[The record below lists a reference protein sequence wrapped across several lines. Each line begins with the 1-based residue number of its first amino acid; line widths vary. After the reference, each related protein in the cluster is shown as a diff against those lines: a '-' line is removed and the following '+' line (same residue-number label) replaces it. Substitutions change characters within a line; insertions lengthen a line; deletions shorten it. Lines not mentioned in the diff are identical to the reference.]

1 MSPRTWLNSVLCR
14 TKPVDLDGLDSP
26 PASILSKHI
35 LYWVPRFQ
43 LTHGTVLVKLGS
55 SKENDWMVVDE
66 DALSRASPVLR
77 AVFSKRWSETTGAK
91 NRIAPESSKT
101 LVVREYRDEPRRGH
115 LLPHRQKS
123 TRNLQL

>member
-43 LTHGTVLVKLGS
+43 LTNGTVLVKLGS
-55 SKENDWMVVDE
+55 NKENDWMVVDE
-66 DALSRASPVLR
+66 DALSRALPVLR
-77 AVFSKRWSETTGAK
+77 AVFSKRWSKTTGAEIESHP
-91 NRIAPESSKT
+91 RIGKRS
-101 LVVREYRDEPRRGH
+101 LF
-115 LLPHRQKS
+115 KS
-123 TRNLQL
+123 IAMNPADGT